1 MGDHRILGFRE
12 ALKRVLETVAP
23 VGPETIDLKESIG
36 RVSAKAVFSAVDSPS
51 VNASRKEGYAVQS
64 GSIEGASPDRPVRL
78 RVTGTIPAGDEAPFR
93 LDPGTG
99 IRILT
104 GAKIPENA
112 DAVLSGEFA
121 VPRTEGIDAI
131 RCAEPGRNILR
142 KGSDIRAGEQVA
154 RPGQIL
160 TPGRIGFLTA
170 AGCSEVTVFR
180 KPGVELVATGD
191 EVVAPGEPLPEG
203 KLYASNLAALNAWCR
218 YYGFRSRMMLVPDD
232 PRQIARVLEEAV
244 SEADAVLTSGGAWTG
259 DRDMVAGI
267 LDQLRWRR
275 VFHRIRIG
283 PGKAVGFGLLR
294 GKPVFLLPGGPP
306 SNLMA
311 FLQIALP
318 GLLKLSGRA
327 QTGLPRLA
335 VRLGDDL
342 RGRSADWTQFLYG
355 RIEQGDA
362 GPVFHP
368 LRGESRLRD
377 MAEAEAV
384 VSIPEGETLLSR
396 DRIVMAQWLG

>member
-1 MGDHRILGFRE
+1 
-12 ALKRVLETVAP
+12 
-23 VGPETIDLKESIG
+23 
-36 RVSAKAVFSAVDSPS
+36 
-51 VNASRKEGYAVQS
+51 
-64 GSIEGASPDRPVRL
+64 
-78 RVTGTIPAGDEAPFR
+78 VTGTIPAGDEAPFR
-93 LDPGTG
+93 LDPATG

-121 VPRTEGIDAI
+121 VPRGDGIDAI

-142 KGSDIRAGEQVA
+142 KGGDVYVGEQVA
-154 RPGQIL
+154 WPGRVL
-160 TPGRIGFLTA
+160 TPGRVGLLTA
-170 AGCSEVTVFR
+170 AGCGEVTVFQIPR
-180 KPGVELVATGD
+180 VALAATGD
-191 EVVAPGEPLPEG
+191 EVVAPGRPLPEG
-203 KLYASNLAALNAWCR
+203 KLYASNLATLNAWLR
-218 YYGFRSRMMLVPDD
+218 HYGFHSQMMLVRDNPD
-232 PRQIARVLEEAV
+232 QIEEALDRAV

-267 LDQLRWRR
+267 LTCMGWRR

-327 QTGLPRLA
+327 QAGIPLVA
-335 VRLGDDL
+335 VRLGEDL
-342 RGRSADWTQFLYG
+342 RGRSADWTQFFYG
-355 RIEQGDA
+355 RIEQGDTGA
-362 GPVFHP
+362 VFHA

-384 VSIPEGETLLSR
+384 VSIPEGETILPR
-396 DRIVMAQWLG
+396 GRTVMAQWLG